1 MNKTYTLVDM
11 HNLRLQRGDYYCI
24 LDAIVY
30 YDLNLGEYTVEG
42 CEIPLDEIHKD
53 AMALSADLAER
64 FDALLV

>member
-11 HNLRLQRGDYYCI
+11 HNLRLRRGDYHSI
-24 LDAIVY
+24 VDAIVY

-53 AMALSADLAER
+53 VEALSAVLADR
-64 FDALLV
+64 FEALLA